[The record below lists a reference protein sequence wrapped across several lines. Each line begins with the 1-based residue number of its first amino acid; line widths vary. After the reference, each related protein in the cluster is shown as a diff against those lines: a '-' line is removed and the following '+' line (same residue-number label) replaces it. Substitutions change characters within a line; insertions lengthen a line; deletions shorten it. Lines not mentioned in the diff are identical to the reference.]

1 MSTFTSAHFQLH
13 QLADGVFA
21 AIHREGGAAQS
32 NAGIIDLGDQ
42 VLVFDTFIAPAAA
55 ADLREAV
62 AALRGASRPASALIN
77 SHYHNDHIWGNQAF
91 PGDIPIIST
100 IKTRELITTLG
111 ADEHRWFA
119 TNSQERLDALVTQLD
134 QEKDEVSR
142 RLTSYS
148 ITYYRTILEALPELQ
163 IRLPNITF
171 ADQMDFHGSRRLAH
185 LICYG
190 GGHTPSD
197 SILYLPEERIIFM
210 ADLLFTG
217 THIYL
222 PDGDPDEIRR
232 TVSRIMQ
239 LPADILVPGHGQLGN
254 AGDVEKMIRYIDRLE
269 TLVEEGMQ
277 KGMTDDDVAHLLMP
291 DEYRDWTFPAF
302 FPSNLKF
309 LYELRSK
316 GGVAAFP
323 E

>member
-42 VLVFDTFIAPAAA
+42 VLIFDTFIAPAAA
-55 ADLREAV
+55 ADLRDAV
-62 AALRGASRPASALIN
+62 AAVLSRPVFTLIN

-91 PGDIPIIST
+91 PSDVPIIST
-100 IKTRELITTLG
+100 IKTRELIVTLG

-119 TNSQERLDALVTQLD
+119 AHSRERLDALITQLE
-134 QEKDEVSR
+134 QEADEASR

-148 ITYYRTILEALPELQ
+148 ITYYQTILEALPELQ
-163 IRLPNITF
+163 IRLPNVTF
-171 ADQMDFHGSRRLAH
+171 VDQLDFHGSRRVAH

-210 ADLLFTG
+210 ADMLFTG
-217 THIYL
+217 THTYL

-232 TVSRIMQ
+232 TLSRIMQ
-239 LPADILVPGHGQLGN
+239 LPAETLVPGHGQLGN
-254 AGDVEKMIRYIDRLE
+254 AGDVDKMIRYIDRLE
-269 TLVEEGMQ
+269 ALVEEGMRR
-277 KGMTDDDVAHLLMP
+277 GMTDDDLAHLPMP
-291 DEYRDWTFPAF
+291 DEYTDWIFPAF
-302 FPSNLKF
+302 FPSNLRF
-309 LYELRSK
+309 LYELRTK
-316 GGVAAFP
+316 GAIASSL
-323 E
+323 

>member
-42 VLVFDTFIAPAAA
+42 ILVFDTFIAPAAA
-55 ADLREAV
+55 VDLQEAV
-62 AALRGASRPASALIN
+62 AAFRGASRPVSALIN

-91 PGDIPIIST
+91 PSDVPIIST

-119 TNSQERLDALVTQLD
+119 AHSQERLDALIAELD
-134 QEKDEVSR
+134 QEKDEASR

-148 ITYYRTILEALPELQ
+148 ITYYRTILEVLPELQ
-163 IRLPNITF
+163 IRLPSVTF
-171 ADQMDFHGSRRLAH
+171 ADQMDFHGSRRVAH

-222 PDGDPDEIRR
+222 PDGDPDEMRR
-232 TVSRIMQ
+232 TLSRVRQ
-239 LPADILVPGHGQLGN
+239 LPAETLVPGHGHLGN
-254 AGDVEKMIRYIDRLE
+254 LSDVEKMVHYIDRLE
-269 TLVEEGMQ
+269 TLVEEGVR
-277 KGMTDDDVAHLLMP
+277 KGMTDDDFARLPMP
-291 DEYRDWTFPAF
+291 NEYRDWIFPAF
-302 FPSNLKF
+302 FPSNLRF
-309 LYELRSK
+309 LYERRSK
-316 GGVAAFP
+316 K
-323 E
+323 

>member
-1 MSTFTSAHFQLH
+1 MTTFASPHFQLH
-13 QLADGVFA
+13 QLAHGVFA
-21 AIHREGGAAQS
+21 AIHRDGGAAQS
-32 NAGIIDLGDQ
+32 NAGIIDLGGQ
-42 VLVFDTFIAPAAA
+42 VIVFDTFISPAAA
-55 ADLREAV
+55 ADLRRAV
-62 AALRGASRPASALIN
+62 TALLSRPVSVLIN

-91 PGDIPIIST
+91 PSDVPIIST

-119 TNSQERLDALVTQLD
+119 EHSEERLDALIAQLD
-134 QEKDEVSR
+134 QEKEEASR

-163 IRLPNITF
+163 LRLPNITF
-171 ADQMDFHGSRRLAH
+171 TDQMDFHGSRRTAH

-217 THIYL
+217 THNYL
-222 PDGDPDEIRR
+222 PDGNPNEIRR
-232 TVSRIMQ
+232 TLSRIMQ
-239 LPADILVPGHGQLGN
+239 LPAETLVPGHGQLGN
-254 AGDVEKMIRYIDRLE
+254 SDDVETMIHYVDRLE
-269 TLVEEGMQ
+269 ELVEEGMRR
-277 KGMTDDDVAHLLMP
+277 GMTDDDLTHLPMP
-291 DEYRDWTFPAF
+291 DEYRDWIFPAF
-302 FPSNLKF
+302 FPSNLRF

-316 GGVAAFP
+316 SGVVP
-323 E
+323 SS

>member
-21 AIHREGGAAQS
+21 AIHREAGAAQS

-62 AALRGASRPASALIN
+62 EASLSRPVSALIN

-91 PGDIPIIST
+91 PSDVPIIST
-100 IKTRELITTLG
+100 IKTRELINTLG
-111 ADEHRWFA
+111 ADEHHWFA
-119 TNSQERLDALVTQLD
+119 AHSQERLDALLTQLD
-134 QEKDEVSR
+134 QEQDEASR

-148 ITYYRTILEALPELQ
+148 ITYYRTILEALPGLQ
-163 IRLPNITF
+163 IRLPNVTF
-171 ADQMDFHGSRRLAH
+171 ANQMDFHGSRRVAH

-197 SILYLPEERIIFM
+197 SILYLPAERIIFM

-222 PDGDPDEIRR
+222 PDGDPNEIRR
-232 TVSRIMQ
+232 TLSRIMQ
-239 LPADILVPGHGQLGN
+239 LPAEILVPGHGQLGN
-254 AGDVEKMIRYIDRLE
+254 AGDVEKMVRYIDRLE
-269 TLVEEGMQ
+269 TLVEEGLQ
-277 KGMTDDDVAHLLMP
+277 KGMTDDDLARLSMP
-291 DEYRDWTFPAF
+291 DEYRDWIFPAF

-309 LYELRSK
+309 LYELRSR
-316 GGVAAFP
+316 GGFAASP
-323 E
+323 

>member
-1 MSTFTSAHFQLH
+1 MSIFTSPHFQLH

-42 VLVFDTFIAPAAA
+42 VLIFDTFIAPAAA

-62 AALRGASRPASALIN
+62 ATLLSRPVSTLIN

-91 PGDIPIIST
+91 PSDIPIIST
-100 IKTRELITTLG
+100 IETRELITTLG

-119 TNSQERLDALVTQLD
+119 AHSQERLDGLIAQLD
-134 QEKDEVSR
+134 HEQDEAGR

-163 IRLPNITF
+163 IRLPNVTF
-171 ADQMDFHGSRRLAH
+171 ADQMNFHGSQRVAH

-197 SILYLPEERIIFM
+197 SILHLPEERIIFM
-210 ADLLFTG
+210 ADMLFTG

-232 TVSRIMQ
+232 TLSQIMQ
-239 LPADILVPGHGQLGN
+239 LPAKTLVPGHGQLGN
-254 AGDVEKMIRYIDRLE
+254 AGDVEKMIRYIDGLE
-269 TLVEEGMQ
+269 ALVEEGLR
-277 KGMTDDDVAHLLMP
+277 KGMRDDEVALLPMP
-291 DEYRDWTFPAF
+291 DEYRDWIFPEF
-302 FPSNLKF
+302 FPSNLRF

-316 GGVAAFP
+316 SGFATSS
-323 E
+323 

>member
-1 MSTFTSAHFQLH
+1 MSIFTSPHFQLH

-42 VLVFDTFIAPAAA
+42 VLIFDTFIAPAVAT
-55 ADLREAV
+55 DLREAV
-62 AALRGASRPASALIN
+62 AALLSLPVSILIN

-91 PGDIPIIST
+91 PTDIPIIST

-119 TNSQERLDALVTQLD
+119 AHSQERLDGLIAQLD
-134 QEKDEVSR
+134 QQQGEASR

-148 ITYYRTILEALPELQ
+148 ITYYRTILEALPGLQ
-163 IRLPNITF
+163 IRLPNVTF
-171 ADQMDFHGSRRLAH
+171 AEQMDFHGSHRVAH

-232 TVSRIMQ
+232 TLSRIIQ
-239 LPADILVPGHGQLGN
+239 LPAKTLVPGHGQLGS
-254 AGDVEKMIRYIDRLE
+254 AD
-269 TLVEEGMQ
+269 
-277 KGMTDDDVAHLLMP
+277 
-291 DEYRDWTFPAF
+291 
-302 FPSNLKF
+302 
-309 LYELRSK
+309 
-316 GGVAAFP
+316 
-323 E
+323 

>member
-21 AIHREGGAAQS
+21 AIHQEGGAAQS

-42 VLVFDTFIAPAAA
+42 ILIFDTFIAPAAA

-62 AALRGASRPASALIN
+62 EALFSRPVSVLIN

-91 PGDIPIIST
+91 PSDVPIIST

-111 ADEHRWFA
+111 GDEHRWFA
-119 TNSQERLDALVTQLD
+119 AHSRERLDALITQLE
-134 QEKDEVSR
+134 QEKDEASR

-163 IRLPNITF
+163 IRLPNVTF
-171 ADQMDFHGSRRLAH
+171 LDQLDFHGPQRVAH

-232 TVSRIMQ
+232 TISRIMQ
-239 LPADILVPGHGQLGN
+239 LPAETFVPGHGQLGN
-254 AGDVEKMIRYIDRLE
+254 AGDVEKMLGYIDTLE
-269 TLVEEGMQ
+269 ALVEEGMR
-277 KGMTDDDVAHLLMP
+277 KCMTDDVLAHLP
-291 DEYRDWTFPAF
+291 IPNEYHNWIFPA
-302 FPSNLKF
+302 
-309 LYELRSK
+309 
-316 GGVAAFP
+316 
-323 E
+323 

>member
-1 MSTFTSAHFQLH
+1 MRTFTSAHFQLH

-42 VLVFDTFIAPAAA
+42 VLIFDTFIAPVAA
-55 ADLREAV
+55 ADLQEAV
-62 AALRGASRPASALIN
+62 AALLSRPVSALIN

-91 PGDIPIIST
+91 PNDVPIIST
-100 IKTRELITTLG
+100 MKTRELIATLG

-119 TNSQERLDALVTQLD
+119 AHSRERLDALIAQLD
-134 QEKDEVSR
+134 QEKDETSR

-148 ITYYRTILEALPELQ
+148 ITYYQTILDALPGLQ
-163 IRLPNITF
+163 IRLPNVTF
-171 ADQMDFHGSRRLAH
+171 LDQLDFHGPRRVAH

-210 ADLLFTG
+210 ADMLFTG
-217 THIYL
+217 THTYL

-232 TVSRIMQ
+232 TLSRIMQ
-239 LPADILVPGHGQLGN
+239 LPAETLVPGHGQLGN
-254 AGDVEKMIRYIDRLE
+254 AGDVEKMLRYIDRLE
-269 TLVEEGMQ
+269 TLVEEGMRR
-277 KGMTDDDVAHLLMP
+277 GMTDDDLAHLP
-291 DEYRDWTFPAF
+291 IPYEYSGWIFPGF
-302 FPSNLKF
+302 FPSNLRF
-309 LYELRSK
+309 LYELRTK
-316 GGVAAFP
+316 GAIVSSR
-323 E
+323 

>member
-1 MSTFTSAHFQLH
+1 MSIFTSAHFQLH

-21 AIHREGGAAQS
+21 AIHRDGGAGQS

-42 VLVFDTFIAPAAA
+42 VLVFDTFISPAAA

-62 AALRGASRPASALIN
+62 AALLSRPVSVLIN

-91 PGDIPIIST
+91 PNNVPIIST
-100 IKTRELITTLG
+100 IKTRELIATLG

-119 TNSQERLDALVTQLD
+119 AHSQERLDALIIQLD
-134 QEKDEVSR
+134 QEKEEASR

-148 ITYYRTILEALPELQ
+148 ITYYRTILDALPELQ
-163 IRLPNITF
+163 IRLPNVTF
-171 ADQMDFHGSRRLAH
+171 ADQMDFHGPRRVAQ

-210 ADLLFTG
+210 ADMLFTG

-222 PDGDPDEIRR
+222 PDGHPDEIRR
-232 TVSRIMQ
+232 TLSQIMQ
-239 LPADILVPGHGQLGN
+239 LPAEILVPGHGGLGN
-254 AGDVEKMIRYIDRLE
+254 AGDVEKMVLYIDKLE
-269 TLVEEGMQ
+269 TLVEERMQ
-277 KGMTDDDVAHLLMP
+277 RGLTEDDLAHIPMP
-291 DEYRDWTFPAF
+291 DEYRDWIFPAF
-302 FPSNLKF
+302 FPSNLRF
-309 LYELRSK
+309 LYELRTK
-316 GGVAAFP
+316 GAIASTSGS
-323 E
+323 

>member
-1 MSTFTSAHFQLH
+1 MNTFTSAHFQLH
-13 QLADGVFA
+13 QLADGIFA
-21 AIHREGGAAQS
+21 AIHRDGGAAQS

-62 AALRGASRPASALIN
+62 AALLSRPVSALIN

-91 PGDIPIIST
+91 PNDVPIIST
-100 IKTRELITTLG
+100 IKTRELISTLG
-111 ADEHRWFA
+111 VDEHRWFA
-119 TNSQERLDALVTQLD
+119 SHSQERLNALIAQLD
-134 QEKDEVSR
+134 QEKEETSR

-163 IRLPNITF
+163 IRLPNVTF
-171 ADQMDFHGSRRLAH
+171 ADQLDFHGSRRVAQ
-185 LICYG
+185 LICFG

-210 ADLLFTG
+210 ADLLFTE
-217 THIYL
+217 THTYL

-232 TVSRIMQ
+232 TLSRIMQ
-239 LPADILVPGHGQLGN
+239 LPAEILVPGHGQLGN

-269 TLVEEGMQ
+269 TLVEEGMR
-277 KGMTDDDVAHLLMP
+277 KGMTNDDLAHLPMP
-291 DEYRDWTFPAF
+291 DEYRDWIFPAF
-302 FPSNLKF
+302 FPSNVKF

-316 GGVAAFP
+316 SGFAASP
-323 E
+323 

>member
-1 MSTFTSAHFQLH
+1 MSTFISPHFQLH

-21 AIHREGGAAQS
+21 ATHQEGGAAQS
-32 NAGIIDLGDQ
+32 NAGIIDLGDR
-42 VLVFDTFIAPAAA
+42 VLIFDTFIAPAAA

-62 AALRGASRPASALIN
+62 AALSSQPVSALIS

-91 PGDIPIIST
+91 PSDVPIIST

-119 TNSQERLDALVTQLD
+119 EHSQERLDALIVQLD
-134 QEKDEVSR
+134 QANDEVSR
-142 RLTSYS
+142 RLIAYS
-148 ITYYRTILEALPELQ
+148 VTYYRTILDTLPELQ
-163 IRLPNITF
+163 IRLPNVTF
-171 ADQMDFHGSRRLAH
+171 VDQMEFHGPRRVAH

-210 ADLLFTG
+210 ADMLFTG

-232 TVSRIMQ
+232 TLSQIMK
-239 LPADILVPGHGQLGN
+239 LPAETLVPGHGGLGN
-254 AGDVEKMIRYIDRLE
+254 AGDVGRMIHYIDRLE
-269 TLVEEGMQ
+269 TLVEEGLQ
-277 KGMTDDDVAHLLMP
+277 RGMTDDDLAHLPMP
-291 DEYRDWTFPAF
+291 DEYRDWIFPAF
-302 FPSNLKF
+302 FPSNLRF
-309 LYELRSK
+309 LYELRTK
-316 GGVAAFP
+316 GAIASTSGS
-323 E
+323 

>member
-1 MSTFTSAHFQLH
+1 MSTFTSAHFELH
-13 QLADGVFA
+13 ELADGVFA

-42 VLVFDTFIAPAAA
+42 ILVFDTFIAPAAA
-55 ADLREAV
+55 ADLREAIE
-62 AALRGASRPASALIN
+62 ALLSRPVSGLIN

-91 PGDIPIIST
+91 PSDVPIIST

-119 TNSQERLDALVTQLD
+119 AHSQERLDALISQLD
-134 QEKDEVSR
+134 QEKDEAGR

-163 IRLPNITF
+163 IRLPNVTF
-171 ADQMDFHGSRRLAH
+171 VDQMNFHGSRRVSH

-210 ADLLFTG
+210 GDLLFTG

-232 TVSRIMQ
+232 TLSRIMQ
-239 LPADILVPGHGQLGN
+239 LPAETIVPGHGRLGN
-254 AGDVEKMIRYIDRLE
+254 AGDVKKMIRYIDRLE
-269 TLVEEGMQ
+269 TLVEEGMR
-277 KGMTDDDVAHLLMP
+277 KGMTGDDLARLPMP
-291 DEYRDWTFPAF
+291 DEYRDWIFPAF
-302 FPSNLKF
+302 FPSNLRF
-309 LYELRSK
+309 IYELRSK
-316 GGVAAFP
+316 GGFAASP
-323 E
+323 

>member
-1 MSTFTSAHFQLH
+1 MSNFTSAHFQLH

-42 VLVFDTFIAPAAA
+42 VLIFDTFIAPAAA

-62 AALRGASRPASALIN
+62 AALRGASRPISALIN

-91 PGDIPIIST
+91 PSDIPIIST

-119 TNSQERLDALVTQLD
+119 AHSQERLDGLIAQLD
-134 QEKDEVSR
+134 QEKDEASR

-171 ADQMDFHGSRRLAH
+171 EDQMDFHGSHRVAQ

-197 SILYLPEERIIFM
+197 SILYLPKERIIFM
-210 ADLLFTG
+210 ADMLFIG

-222 PDGDPDEIRR
+222 PDGDPDEIKR
-232 TVSRIMQ
+232 TLSRIMQ
-239 LPADILVPGHGQLGN
+239 LPAKALVPGHGQLGN
-254 AGDVEKMIRYIDRLE
+254 AGDVEKMIRYIDTLE
-269 TLVEEGMQ
+269 TLVEEGIR
-277 KGMTDDDVAHLLMP
+277 KGMTENDLANLPMP
-291 DEYRDWTFPAF
+291 DEYRDWIFPEF
-302 FPSNLKF
+302 FPSNLRF

-316 GGVAAFP
+316 SGFATSS
-323 E
+323 

>member
-1 MSTFTSAHFQLH
+1 MSTFTSAHFRLH

-42 VLVFDTFIAPAAA
+42 VLIFDTFISPTAA
-55 ADLREAV
+55 ADLRDAV
-62 AALRGASRPASALIN
+62 AALFSRPVSALIN

-91 PGDIPIIST
+91 PSDVPIIST
-100 IKTRELITTLG
+100 IQTRELITTLG
-111 ADEHRWFA
+111 SDEHRWFA
-119 TNSQERLDALVTQLD
+119 AYSRERLDALIAQLD
-134 QEKDEVSR
+134 QEKDEASR

-148 ITYYRTILEALPELQ
+148 ITYYRTILETLPELQ

-171 ADQMDFHGSRRLAH
+171 LDQLDFHGPRRVAH

-210 ADLLFTG
+210 ADMLFTA

-222 PDGDPDEIRR
+222 PDGNPDEIRR
-232 TVSRIMQ
+232 TLSQIMQ
-239 LPADILVPGHGQLGN
+239 LPADTLVPGHGQLGN
-254 AGDVEKMIRYIDRLE
+254 VGDVEKMVHYIDRLE
-269 TLVEEGMQ
+269 TLVEEGMRS
-277 KGMTDDDVAHLLMP
+277 GMTDSDLSHLPMP
-291 DEYRDWTFPAF
+291 DEYRDWIFPAF
-302 FPSNLKF
+302 FPSNLRF
-309 LYELRSK
+309 LYELRTKDTMASSS
-316 GGVAAFP
+316 
-323 E
+323 

>member
-1 MSTFTSAHFQLH
+1 MSSFTSVHFQLH
-13 QLADGVFA
+13 RLAEGVFA

-42 VLVFDTFIAPAAA
+42 VLIFDTFIAPAAA
-55 ADLREAV
+55 ADLRDV
-62 AALRGASRPASALIN
+62 AMALFSRPVSALIN

-91 PGDIPIIST
+91 PRDIPIIST

-119 TNSQERLDALVTQLD
+119 TNSQGRLEALAAQLD
-134 QEKDEVSR
+134 QEKDEASR

-163 IRLPNITF
+163 IRLPNVTF
-171 ADQMDFHGSRRLAH
+171 VDRLDFHGPRRVAQ

-210 ADLLFTG
+210 ADMLFTG
-217 THIYL
+217 THTYL

-232 TVSRIMQ
+232 TLSRIMQ
-239 LPADILVPGHGQLGN
+239 LSAETLVPGHGQPGN
-254 AGDVEKMIRYIDRLE
+254 AGDVEKMVRYIDKLE

-277 KGMTDDDVAHLLMP
+277 RGMTVDDLTHLPMP
-291 DEYRDWTFPAF
+291 DEYRNWIFPAF
-302 FPSNLKF
+302 FPSNLRF
-309 LYELRSK
+309 LYELRTK
-316 GGVAAFP
+316 GLIASIP
-323 E
+323 